1 MNEIIKNY
9 EQSQIQ
15 QILKSSKVSDFAPG
29 DTVKVNVKIKE
40 GNKERVQ
47 AFQGVCIGKKNNG
60 LNSSFTVRKI
70 SSGEGVERVFPLY
83 SNVID
88 SIERVKVGDVRRAKL
103 YYLRGLS
110 GKKAR
115 IAERTDGRS
124 YDDNQFVST
133 IEDAEEISE
142 VSTEENKSDT
152 PVTDET
158 PKEEVKDTKTEET
171 SSQEAPKSED
181 NSKEEIKE
189 TKSEESLSQVEPKVE
204 DEPKEEKPVEKK
216 IEEAETK
223 S

>member
-88 SIERVKVGDVRRAKL
+88 SIERIKVGDVRRAKL

-115 IAERTDGRS
+115 IAERTDGRA
-124 YDDNQFVST
+124 YDDKQYVSS
-133 IEDAEEISE
+133 IEDVKE
-142 VSTEENKSDT
+142 VTEEQIEEKKSEAPAT
-152 PVTDET
+152 EEAPVEAT
-158 PKEEVKDTKTEET
+158 KETKTEAA
-171 SSQEAPKSED
+171 SPQEDSKAKEEL
-181 NSKEEIKE
+181 KEEI
-189 TKSEESLSQVEPKVE
+189 PA
-204 DEPKEEKPVEKK
+204 EKK
-216 IEEAETK
+216 AEEAETK

>member
-88 SIERVKVGDVRRAKL
+88 SIERIKVGDVRRAKL

-115 IAERTDGRS
+115 IAERTDGRA
-124 YDDNQFVST
+124 YDDKQYVSS
-133 IEDAEEISE
+133 IEDVKE
-142 VSTEENKSDT
+142 VTEEQIEEKKSDT
-152 PVTDET
+152 PVTEEA
-158 PKEEVKDTKTEET
+158 PVEAAKETKTEAA
-171 SSQEAPKSED
+171 SPQEDSKPKE
-181 NSKEEIKE
+181 
-189 TKSEESLSQVEPKVE
+189 
-204 DEPKEEKPVEKK
+204 EPKEEIPAEKK
-216 IEEAETK
+216 AEEAETK

>member
-1 MNEIIKNY
+1 MEHNMNEIIKNY

-15 QILKSSKVSDFAPG
+15 QILKNSKVTDFAPG

-88 SIERVKVGDVRRAKL
+88 SIERIKVGDVRRAKL
-103 YYLRGLS
+103 YYLRELS

-124 YDDNQFVST
+124 YDDDQYIST
-133 IEDAEEISE
+133 IKDVEAAPEEQPAEE
-142 VSTEENKSDT
+142 T
-152 PVTDET
+152 PAAE
-158 PKEEVKDTKTEET
+158 
-171 SSQEAPKSED
+171 EAPVVV
-181 NSKEEIKE
+181 EEKVE
-189 TKSEESLSQVEPKVE
+189 AAPQEEAPAAQEEAPAASEEAPAEEP
-204 DEPKEEKPVEKK
+204 
-216 IEEAETK
+216 EAK
-223 S
+223 N

>member
-88 SIERVKVGDVRRAKL
+88 SIERIKVGDVRRAKL

-115 IAERTDGRS
+115 IAERTDGRA
-124 YDDNQFVST
+124 YDDKQYVSS
-133 IEDAEEISE
+133 IEDVKE
-142 VSTEENKSDT
+142 VTEEQIEEKKPET
-152 PVTDET
+152 PVT
-158 PKEEVKDTKTEET
+158 EEVPLEAAKETKTEEA
-171 SSQEAPKSED
+171 SPQED
-181 NSKEEIKE
+181 SKAKE
-189 TKSEESLSQVEPKVE
+189 
-204 DEPKEEKPVEKK
+204 EPKEEIPAEKK
-216 IEEAETK
+216 AEEAETK

>member
-1 MNEIIKNY
+1 MEQNMNEIIKNY

-15 QILKSSKVSDFAPG
+15 QILKNSKVTDFAPG

-88 SIERVKVGDVRRAKL
+88 SIERIKVGDVRRAKL
-103 YYLRGLS
+103 YYLRELS

-124 YDDNQFVST
+124 YDDDQYIST
-133 IEDAEEISE
+133 IKDVEAAPEETPAAEEAP
-142 VSTEENKSDT
+142 VAVEEKVEAA
-152 PVTDET
+152 PQEEA
-158 PKEEVKDTKTEET
+158 KEEAPAAPE
-171 SSQEAPKSED
+171 EAPAA
-181 NSKEEIKE
+181 
-189 TKSEESLSQVEPKVE
+189 SEEAPAEEP
-204 DEPKEEKPVEKK
+204 
-216 IEEAETK
+216 EAK
-223 S
+223 N

>member
-15 QILKSSKVSDFAPG
+15 QILKNSKVTDFAPG

-83 SNVID
+83 SNVIE
-88 SIERVKVGDVRRAKL
+88 SIERIKVGDVRRAKL
-103 YYLRGLS
+103 YYLRELS

-124 YDDNQFVST
+124 YDDDQYIST
-133 IEDAEEISE
+133 IKDIEAAPEEQPAEE
-142 VSTEENKSDT
+142 T
-152 PVTDET
+152 PAAE
-158 PKEEVKDTKTEET
+158 
-171 SSQEAPKSED
+171 EAPVAA
-181 NSKEEIKE
+181 EEKVE
-189 TKSEESLSQVEPKVE
+189 AAPQEEAPAAPEEAPAASEEAPAEEP
-204 DEPKEEKPVEKK
+204 
-216 IEEAETK
+216 EAK
-223 S
+223 N

>member
-9 EQSQIQ
+9 EQTQIQ
-15 QILKSSKVSDFAPG
+15 QILKNSKVTDFGPG

-60 LNSSFTVRKI
+60 LNSSFSVRKI

-88 SIERVKVGDVRRAKL
+88 SIERIKVGDVRRAKL
-103 YYLRGLS
+103 YYLRELS

-115 IAERTDGRS
+115 IAERTDGRA
-124 YDDNQFVST
+124 YDDEQFVST
-133 IEDAEEISE
+133 I
-142 VSTEENKSDT
+142 K
-152 PVTDET
+152 DE
-158 PKEEVKDTKTEET
+158 EEVVEP
-171 SSQEAPKSED
+171 SQEAAPSPEPVSSEEVPAETTKD
-181 NSKEEIKE
+181 EVKEEAP
-189 TKSEESLSQVEPKVE
+189 V
-204 DEPKEEKPVEKK
+204 EEKAAEP
-216 IEEAETK
+216 EAK

>member
-15 QILKSSKVSDFAPG
+15 QILKKSKVTDFGPG

-60 LNSSFTVRKI
+60 LNSSFSVRKI

-83 SNVID
+83 SNVIE
-88 SIERVKVGDVRRAKL
+88 SIERIKVGDVRRAKL
-103 YYLRGLS
+103 YYLRELS

-115 IAERTDGRS
+115 ISERTDGRA
-124 YDDNQFVST
+124 YDDEQYISK
-133 IEDAEEISE
+133 IEDVAESSAEQAEDTSASKAPVVEEAPKEVAEETK
-142 VSTEENKSDT
+142 TEASAPQE
-152 PVTDET
+152 E
-158 PKEEVKDTKTEET
+158 PKEEVP
-171 SSQEAPKSED
+171 S
-181 NSKEEIKE
+181 
-189 TKSEESLSQVEPKVE
+189 
-204 DEPKEEKPVEKK
+204 EEKP
-216 IEEAETK
+216 EEAEAK

>member
-88 SIERVKVGDVRRAKL
+88 SIERIKVGDVRRAKL

-115 IAERTDGRS
+115 IAERTDGRA
-124 YDDNQFVST
+124 YDDKQYVSS
-133 IEDAEEISE
+133 IEDVKE
-142 VSTEENKSDT
+142 VTEEQIEEKKSDT
-152 PVTDET
+152 PVTEEA
-158 PKEEVKDTKTEET
+158 PIEAAKETKTEEA
-171 SSQEAPKSED
+171 SHQEY
-181 NSKEEIKE
+181 SKAKE
-189 TKSEESLSQVEPKVE
+189 
-204 DEPKEEKPVEKK
+204 EPKEEIAAEKK
-216 IEEAETK
+216 AEEAETK

>member
-60 LNSSFTVRKI
+60 LNSSFTIRKI

-88 SIERVKVGDVRRAKL
+88 SIERIKVGDVRRAKL

-115 IAERTDGRS
+115 IAERTDGRA
-124 YDDNQFVST
+124 YDDKQYVSS
-133 IEDAEEISE
+133 IEDVKE
-142 VSTEENKSDT
+142 VTEEQIEEKKSEA
-152 PVTDET
+152 PVTEKA
-158 PKEEVKDTKTEET
+158 PVEAAKETKTEAA
-171 SSQEAPKSED
+171 SPQEDSKPKE
-181 NSKEEIKE
+181 
-189 TKSEESLSQVEPKVE
+189 
-204 DEPKEEKPVEKK
+204 EPKEEIPAEKK
-216 IEEAETK
+216 AEEAETK

>member
-9 EQSQIQ
+9 EQTQIQ
-15 QILKSSKVSDFAPG
+15 QILKNSKVTDFGPG

-60 LNSSFTVRKI
+60 LNSSFSVRKI

-88 SIERVKVGDVRRAKL
+88 SIERIKVGDVRRAKL
-103 YYLRGLS
+103 YYLRELS

-115 IAERTDGRS
+115 IAERTDGRA
-124 YDDNQFVST
+124 YDDEQFVST
-133 IEDAEEISE
+133 IKDEEKVEEPSQESAPSSESSVSEEAPAE
-142 VSTEENKSDT
+142 VATEEKVEVA
-152 PVTDET
+152 PVETD
-158 PKEEVKDTKTEET
+158 KEEVKE
-171 SSQEAPKSED
+171 EAP
-181 NSKEEIKE
+181 
-189 TKSEESLSQVEPKVE
+189 V
-204 DEPKEEKPVEKK
+204 EEKAAEP
-216 IEEAETK
+216 EAK

>member
-88 SIERVKVGDVRRAKL
+88 SIERIKVGDVRRAKL

-115 IAERTDGRS
+115 IAERTDGRA
-124 YDDNQFVST
+124 YDDKQYVSS
-133 IEDAEEISE
+133 IEDVKEVIEEQIEEKKPGIPVIEEAPVE
-142 VSTEENKSDT
+142 VA
-152 PVTDET
+152 
-158 PKEEVKDTKTEET
+158 KETKTEEA
-171 SSQEAPKSED
+171 SPQED
-181 NSKEEIKE
+181 SKAKE
-189 TKSEESLSQVEPKVE
+189 
-204 DEPKEEKPVEKK
+204 EPKEEIPAEKK
-216 IEEAETK
+216 AEEAETK

>member
-88 SIERVKVGDVRRAKL
+88 SIERIKVGDVRRAKL

-115 IAERTDGRS
+115 IAERTDGRA
-124 YDDNQFVST
+124 YDDKQYVSS
-133 IEDAEEISE
+133 IEDVKEVIEEQI
-142 VSTEENKSDT
+142 EEKKPET
-152 PVTDET
+152 PVTEEASVEVA
-158 PKEEVKDTKTEET
+158 KETKTEEA
-171 SSQEAPKSED
+171 SPQED
-181 NSKEEIKE
+181 SKAKE
-189 TKSEESLSQVEPKVE
+189 
-204 DEPKEEKPVEKK
+204 EPKEEIPAEKK
-216 IEEAETK
+216 AEEAETK

>member
-88 SIERVKVGDVRRAKL
+88 SIERIKVGDVRRAKL

-115 IAERTDGRS
+115 IAERTDGRA
-124 YDDNQFVST
+124 YDDKQYVSS
-133 IEDAEEISE
+133 IEDVKE
-142 VSTEENKSDT
+142 VTEEQIEEKKSEA
-152 PVTDET
+152 PVTEKAT
-158 PKEEVKDTKTEET
+158 VEAAKETKTEAA
-171 SSQEAPKSED
+171 SPQED
-181 NSKEEIKE
+181 SKLKE
-189 TKSEESLSQVEPKVE
+189 
-204 DEPKEEKPVEKK
+204 EPKEEIPAEKK
-216 IEEAETK
+216 AEEAETK

>member
-47 AFQGVCIGKKNNG
+47 AFQGVCISKKNNG

-110 GKKAR
+110 GKKQ
-115 IAERTDGRS
+115 EL
-124 YDDNQFVST
+124 Q
-133 IEDAEEISE
+133 
-142 VSTEENKSDT
+142 
-152 PVTDET
+152 
-158 PKEEVKDTKTEET
+158 KELTVDHMMITNLYP
-171 SSQEAPKSED
+171 Q
-181 NSKEEIKE
+181 SKMLK
-189 TKSEESLSQVEPKVE
+189 KFQRLVL
-204 DEPKEEKPVEKK
+204 KK
-216 IEEAETK
+216 INQIHL
-223 S
+223 

>member
-88 SIERVKVGDVRRAKL
+88 SIERIKVGDVRRAKL

-115 IAERTDGRS
+115 IAERTDGRA
-124 YDDNQFVST
+124 YDDKQYVSS
-133 IEDAEEISE
+133 IEDIKE
-142 VSTEENKSDT
+142 VTEEQIEEKKSET
-152 PVTDET
+152 PVTEET
-158 PKEEVKDTKTEET
+158 PVEAAKETKTEAA
-171 SSQEAPKSED
+171 SPQED
-181 NSKEEIKE
+181 SKLKE
-189 TKSEESLSQVEPKVE
+189 
-204 DEPKEEKPVEKK
+204 EPKEEIPAEKK
-216 IEEAETK
+216 AEEAETK

>member
-88 SIERVKVGDVRRAKL
+88 SIERIKVGDVRRAKL

-115 IAERTDGRS
+115 IAERTDGRA
-124 YDDNQFVST
+124 YDDKQYVSS
-133 IEDAEEISE
+133 IEDVKE
-142 VSTEENKSDT
+142 VTEEQIEEKKSDT
-152 PVTDET
+152 PVTEEA
-158 PKEEVKDTKTEET
+158 PVEAAKETKTEVA
-171 SSQEAPKSED
+171 SPQED
-181 NSKEEIKE
+181 SKDKE
-189 TKSEESLSQVEPKVE
+189 
-204 DEPKEEKPVEKK
+204 EPKEEIPAEKK
-216 IEEAETK
+216 AEEAETK

>member
-9 EQSQIQ
+9 EQTQIQ
-15 QILKSSKVSDFAPG
+15 QILKNSKVTDFGPG

-60 LNSSFTVRKI
+60 LNSSFSVRKI

-88 SIERVKVGDVRRAKL
+88 SIERIKVGDVRRAKL
-103 YYLRGLS
+103 YYLRELS

-115 IAERTDGRS
+115 IAERTDGRA
-124 YDDNQFVST
+124 YDDEQFVST
-133 IEDAEEISE
+133 I
-142 VSTEENKSDT
+142 K
-152 PVTDET
+152 DE
-158 PKEEVKDTKTEET
+158 EEVVEP
-171 SSQEAPKSED
+171 SQEAAPSSEPV
-181 NSKEEIKE
+181 S
-189 TKSEESLSQVEPKVE
+189 SEEVPAETV
-204 DEPKEEKPVEKK
+204 KEEKVETAPAETTKDEVKEEAPVEEKAA
-216 IEEAETK
+216 EPEAK

>member
-88 SIERVKVGDVRRAKL
+88 SIERIKVGDVRRAKL

-115 IAERTDGRS
+115 IAERTDGRA
-124 YDDNQFVST
+124 YDDKQYVSS
-133 IEDAEEISE
+133 IEDVKE
-142 VSTEENKSDT
+142 VTEEQIEEKKSET
-152 PVTDET
+152 PVTEEA
-158 PKEEVKDTKTEET
+158 PVEAAKETKTEEA
-171 SSQEAPKSED
+171 SPQEDSKPKE
-181 NSKEEIKE
+181 
-189 TKSEESLSQVEPKVE
+189 
-204 DEPKEEKPVEKK
+204 EPKEEIPAEKK
-216 IEEAETK
+216 AEEAETK

>member
-88 SIERVKVGDVRRAKL
+88 SIERIKVGDVRRAKL

-115 IAERTDGRS
+115 IAERTDGRA
-124 YDDNQFVST
+124 YDDKQYVSS
-133 IEDAEEISE
+133 IEDVKEVIEEQI
-142 VSTEENKSDT
+142 EEKKPET
-152 PVTDET
+152 PVT
-158 PKEEVKDTKTEET
+158 EEAPVEVAEETKTEEA
-171 SSQEAPKSED
+171 SPQED
-181 NSKEEIKE
+181 SKAKE
-189 TKSEESLSQVEPKVE
+189 
-204 DEPKEEKPVEKK
+204 EPKEEIPAEKK
-216 IEEAETK
+216 AEEAETK

>member
-88 SIERVKVGDVRRAKL
+88 SIERIKVGDVRRAKL

-115 IAERTDGRS
+115 IAERTDGRA
-124 YDDNQFVST
+124 YDDKQYVSS
-133 IEDAEEISE
+133 IEDVKEVIEEQIEEKKSE
-142 VSTEENKSDT
+142 APLTEEA
-152 PVTDET
+152 PVEAAKET
-158 PKEEVKDTKTEET
+158 KTEAASPQEDSKTKEVPKEEIP
-171 SSQEAPKSED
+171 A
-181 NSKEEIKE
+181 
-189 TKSEESLSQVEPKVE
+189 
-204 DEPKEEKPVEKK
+204 EKK
-216 IEEAETK
+216 AEEAETK

>member
-15 QILKSSKVSDFAPG
+15 QILKSSKVTDFAPG

-83 SNVID
+83 SNVIE
-88 SIERVKVGDVRRAKL
+88 SIERIKVGDVRRAKL
-103 YYLRGLS
+103 YYLRKLS

-115 IAERTDGRS
+115 ISERTDGRS
-124 YDDNQFVST
+124 YDDDQYIST
-133 IEDAEEISE
+133 IKDVEVAAEEQSAQ
-142 VSTEENKSDT
+142 
-152 PVTDET
+152 ET
-158 PKEEVKDTKTEET
+158 PAVEEAPVAVEEKVKAAPQEEVKEET
-171 SSQEAPKSED
+171 SAAPEEASAVSEEAPA
-181 NSKEEIKE
+181 
-189 TKSEESLSQVEPKVE
+189 EESKA
-204 DEPKEEKPVEKK
+204 K
-216 IEEAETK
+216 T
-223 S
+223 

>member
-88 SIERVKVGDVRRAKL
+88 SIERIKVGDVRRAKL

-115 IAERTDGRS
+115 IAERTDGRA
-124 YDDNQFVST
+124 YDDKQYVSS
-133 IEDAEEISE
+133 IEGVKEVTQEQIEEKKSE
-142 VSTEENKSDT
+142 T
-152 PVTDET
+152 PVTEDAPVEAA
-158 PKEEVKDTKTEET
+158 KETKTEEA
-171 SSQEAPKSED
+171 SPQED
-181 NSKEEIKE
+181 SKAKE
-189 TKSEESLSQVEPKVE
+189 
-204 DEPKEEKPVEKK
+204 EPKEEIPAEKK
-216 IEEAETK
+216 AEEAETK